1 MPFKG
6 THKQANVPTCCMIAA
21 PEPTRASDRDGA
33 VERWA
38 DGEADDGRLAGSAI
52 VRANPLLGREK
63 TDADGADAES
73 PCLSGGARID
83 VRKANLLPRGTVRL
97 GSQEYREPHVTL
109 CVTQKPLNVASQPS
123 RALRNIV

>member
-21 PEPTRASDRDGA
+21 PGLTRASDRDGA

-73 PCLSGGARID
+73 PCLSRGARI
-83 VRKANLLPRGTVRL
+83 G
-97 GSQEYREPHVTL
+97 
-109 CVTQKPLNVASQPS
+109 VASRTCSPEERFGS
-123 RALRNIV
+123 GPKGAE